1 VLQINIGEGGKDK
14 MKKLWLFLISAYLV
28 VLAVPAISQAEEKT
42 IYKVS
47 GANLFADVFEKFSEG
62 FLNSNTSCKPV
73 MMGSSTGKGISE
85 FLNGETVLVMA
96 SRAMDS
102 KEKEIASSKGIQL
115 SEKPVG
121 KTSLAVV
128 TNAKNPV
135 EELSMEQLRKIFAGE
150 IVNWKDVGGPD
161 ETIRVTIRAV
171 PETGA
176 GVLFQQVVLKG
187 APYAPNAQVM
197 GSYGTTLLV
206 AEKSMTIGY
215 VPTASGYYTRMSNGV
230 KELRIRLDESPQ
242 PVSAPV
248 GLVRD
253 TSFPISIPLVLI
265 WNEKSLAPCMSN
277 FVDFVDKAITGADS
291 RKVASPSG
299 SAPLARS
306 DK

>member
-1 VLQINIGEGGKDK
+1 
-14 MKKLWLFLISAYLV
+14 MKKLLLLLISAYLV
-28 VLAVPAISQAEEKT
+28 TLSVPAVLEAQEKAV
-42 IYKVS
+42 YKVS
-47 GANLFADVFEKFSEG
+47 GANLFADVFEKFSDA
-62 FLNSNTSCKPV
+62 FQASNKGCRPL
-73 MMGSSTGKGISE
+73 MLGSTTGKAISE

-96 SRAMDS
+96 SRATDS
-102 KEKEIASSKGIQL
+102 KENDIASSKGIQL

-135 EELSMEQLRKIFAGE
+135 DELSMEQLRKIFAGE

-187 APYAPNAQVM
+187 APYAPHAQVM

-206 AEKSMTIGY
+206 AEKSMSIGY
-215 VPTASGYYTRMSNGV
+215 VPTASGYYTRMSTGV
-230 KELRIRLDESPQ
+230 KEIRIRLDESPQ
-242 PVSAPV
+242 AVSAPV

-253 TSFPISIPLVLI
+253 TSFPISIPLILI
-265 WNEKSLAPCMSN
+265 WNEKTLDPCMSN
-277 FVDFVDKAITGADS
+277 FVDFVEKTINGVDS
-291 RKVASPSG
+291 RKSGLPKG
-299 SAPLARS
+299 SAPIVRL
-306 DK
+306 DE

>member
-1 VLQINIGEGGKDK
+1 
-14 MKKLWLFLISAYLV
+14 MKRMWLFLISACLV
-28 VLAVPAISQAEEKT
+28 VLSVPAVSLAEEKT

-62 FLNSNTSCKPV
+62 FQNSNTSCKPV
-73 MMGSSTGKGISE
+73 MMGSSTGKGISD

-96 SRAMDS
+96 SRATNS

-115 SEKPVG
+115 SEKTVG

-135 EELSMEQLRKIFAGE
+135 DELSMEQLRKIFTGE

-171 PETGA
+171 PDTGA

-187 APYAPNAQVM
+187 GPYAPHAQVM

-206 AEKSMTIGY
+206 AEKSMSIGY
-215 VPTASGYYTRMSNGV
+215 VPTASGYYTRMSTGV
-230 KELRIRLDESPQ
+230 REVRIRLDESPQ

-265 WNEKSLAPCMSN
+265 WNEKALDPCMLN
-277 FVDFVDKAITGADS
+277 FVDFVDKAITGVNS
-291 RKVASPSG
+291 RKTASP
-299 SAPLARS
+299 
-306 DK
+306 